1 MQLVLA
7 TRNKD
12 KTREIKELLID
23 LPITVLTF
31 ENFLEFP
38 EVEETGSTLAE
49 NAILKAKTI
58 AEFTGYP
65 AIADDTGLEVDALN
79 GAPGVYSSR
88 YAGENCSYD
97 DNNRKLLK
105 ALEGVPKDKRA
116 ARFRTVIAIA
126 WSPEEIETVEGVV
139 NGLIT
144 ENKMGQDGFGYD
156 PVFYFPPAGKTFAEM
171 SLEEKNRVSHRGQ
184 ALRKAREVLKK
195 KLKMQY

>member
-58 AEFTGYP
+58 AKFTGYP